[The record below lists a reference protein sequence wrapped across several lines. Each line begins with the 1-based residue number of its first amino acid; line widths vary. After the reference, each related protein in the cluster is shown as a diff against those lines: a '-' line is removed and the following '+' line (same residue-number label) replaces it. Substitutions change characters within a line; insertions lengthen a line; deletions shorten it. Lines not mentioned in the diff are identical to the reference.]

1 MQPLPGAGQ
10 ARPIVLTDSLPL
22 GIDSVKVAIFDV
34 DGTLARDDSNVSAE
48 MIAALRDLAQA
59 GIHVV
64 FASGRMTPS
73 LLKLFERMGEPGYL
87 IACNGAVSMHTVDEE
102 VVAAA
107 PMSAGQYATAL
118 AVGRELGLH
127 ITIFGVRDFYA
138 EDDGEW
144 LEGLSGPNEGRAP
157 VLTPLDTLDPGD
169 RLKVMYHVATE
180 RQPEV
185 LPRLR
190 ERFPATVQTL
200 PEFFELTAPGVNKWS
215 GIQPILA
222 DLGADPD
229 QVLGAGDSENDL
241 TWLPH
246 VGISVAMEN
255 AYPHVKSACDYEV
268 GHSDDDALAELL
280 QRWVSQLRAG
290 RDRAV

>member
-1 MQPLPGAGQ
+1 MESVPDAGPV
-10 ARPIVLTDSLPL
+10 RPILLEDSLPP
-22 GIDSVKVAIFDV
+22 GIDLIKVAIFDV

-48 MIAALRDLAQA
+48 MIAALRDLARA
-59 GIHVV
+59 GIDVV

-73 LLKLFERMGEPGYL
+73 LLKLFDRMGEPGYL

-107 PMSAGQYATAL
+107 PMSADQYATAL
-118 AVGRELGLH
+118 AVGRELGLP

-138 EDDGEW
+138 EDDGDW
-144 LEGLSGPNEGRAP
+144 LEGLSGPNEGRVP

-169 RLKVMYHVATE
+169 RLKVMYHVAID
-180 RQPEV
+180 RQAEV

-190 ERFPATVQTL
+190 ERFPSVVQTL
-200 PEFFELTAPGVNKWS
+200 PEFFELTAPGVDKWS

-268 GHSDDDALAELL
+268 GHSDDDALSELL
-280 QRWVSQLRAG
+280 RRWVSHLGAG
-290 RDRAV
+290 RE